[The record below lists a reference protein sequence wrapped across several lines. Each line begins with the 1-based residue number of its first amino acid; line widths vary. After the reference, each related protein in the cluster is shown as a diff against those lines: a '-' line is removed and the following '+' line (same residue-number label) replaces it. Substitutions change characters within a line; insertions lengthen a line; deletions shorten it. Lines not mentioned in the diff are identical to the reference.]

1 MIKIGV
7 FFGSQSVEHEVSVI
21 TALQAM
27 NHLKNLEDYSIVPV
41 FIDKSG
47 DWYTGQASCP
57 LRISRTCQNSST
69 CVPRSIWFAKAR
81 QSCSFQTLSSD

>member
-27 NHLKNLEDYSIVPV
+27 NHLKKFRGL
-41 FIDKSG
+41 
-47 DWYTGQASCP
+47 
-57 LRISRTCQNSST
+57 
-69 CVPRSIWFAKAR
+69 
-81 QSCSFQTLSSD
+81 